1 MVTLVAVLEAQEGK
15 EKEME
20 NALMEMIPKVQS
32 EEGTL
37 AYILHRSQNKPGKF
51 LVYEKYKDEAALTHH
66 SSTSY
71 IKELFEK
78 VGPLLAGSPS
88 IETFEELA
96 AKR

>member
-1 MVTLVAVLEAQEGK
+1 MITLVAVLEAQEGK

-37 AYILHRSQNKPGKF
+37 AYILHRSQSKPGKF
-51 LVYEKYKDEAALTHH
+51 LFYEKYKDEAALTHH
-66 SSTSY
+66 SSTPY

-88 IETFEELA
+88 IETYDELA